1 MELCG
6 LILLRLASLVSLP
19 AFVVRAEETFE
30 PASCNLRQ
38 QQKCEAEYLECRLY
52 GGPADSAET
61 ECSCL
66 TEHYGICLRNA
77 GCAADRMSD
86 CVSELM
92 RFNCEDMTVCGNNC
106 VGNGRGSI
114 DKDTAR
120 ILPVNNFGKNY
131 LQFSVCDKGVNPAAL
146 SRFNEIRMSRC
157 DETSFKICP
166 YWIPPSTFTALAI
179 DHNATYI
186 KMERC
191 VYVPS
196 TSEDASSTGNS
207 STYSDTDDAAEEDD
221 DYVAECLTN
230 PRPVEYYGTKRLW
243 PSAVDVE
250 YAGDVFCGDDKH
262 CSGSYCDFNHI
273 PPKCAPKATKHF
285 KHEAGR
291 YYSPSFS
298 DDL

>member
-1 MELCG
+1 MFARRMEIRG
-6 LILLRLASLVSLP
+6 LVLLRLASLASLP
-19 AFVVRAEETFE
+19 AFLGITHAEEAFE
-30 PASCNLRQ
+30 PAACNLRQ
-38 QQKCEAEYLECRLY
+38 QQKCESEYLECRLY

-92 RFNCEDMTVCGNNC
+92 RFNCKDMTVCGNNC

-114 DKDTAR
+114 DRDTAR

-157 DETSFKICP
+157 DEESFKVCP

-191 VYVPS
+191 VYV
-196 TSEDASSTGNS
+196 DSSTRS
-207 STYSDTDDAAEEDD
+207 SAPTALPTSVPTTTTTGSPTASPTSRF
-221 DYVAECLTN
+221 VSLPCSSVPVLT
-230 PRPVEYYGTKRLW
+230 
-243 PSAVDVE
+243 
-250 YAGDVFCGDDKH
+250 
-262 CSGSYCDFNHI
+262 
-273 PPKCAPKATKHF
+273 
-285 KHEAGR
+285 
-291 YYSPSFS
+291 
-298 DDL
+298 